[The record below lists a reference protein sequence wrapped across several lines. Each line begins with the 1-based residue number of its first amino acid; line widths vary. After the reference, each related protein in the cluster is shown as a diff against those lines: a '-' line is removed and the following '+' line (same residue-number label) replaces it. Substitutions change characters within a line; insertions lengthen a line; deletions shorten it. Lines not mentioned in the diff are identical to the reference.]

1 MYYKL
6 LGRISE
12 DLTDL
17 LNDIKIESLRLWDET
32 PSIKVMPNILSRAR
46 VIQFQDPA
54 LVKRLRE
61 SIFPEIFQDT
71 DIRVINHQVF
81 VAPPHSGNI
90 IHKDGVAKKSAFN
103 IIIQGTKND
112 WTRWYS
118 DELIESFGGKLHV
131 LSLHASNLAKR
142 YSRNISNLPNFPEL
156 PCTEELTGLMLP
168 GTVYLINTDI
178 YHAFSNNSDEFRIV
192 LQTNFVK
199 DPPDRN
205 PSVEELDAKIQQ
217 TGLLNVNP
225 L

>member
-1 MYYKL
+1 MHYKI
-6 LGRISE
+6 LGRVSANM
-12 DLTDL
+12 LGL
-17 LNDIKIESLRLWDET
+17 LDDIKTESLRLWEEHEHKRI
-32 PSIKVMPNILSRAR
+32 PKIWSNVR
-46 VIQFQDPA
+46 VIQFQDPV

-61 SIFPEIFQDT
+61 NIFPEMFQDT
-71 DIRVINHQVF
+71 DIRVISHQVF
-81 VAPPHSGNI
+81 VAPPHSGFE
-90 IHKDGVAKKSAFN
+90 IHKDGAAKKSAFN

-131 LSLHASNLAKR
+131 YTPVTNPGKR

-178 YHAFSNNSDEFRIV
+178 YHAFFNNSDEFRIV

-205 PSVEELDAKIQQ
+205 PAVEELDAKIQQ